1 MILYVDEAAC
11 YLLPFL
17 SRTWAPKAQTPVIR
31 EKAGR
36 DHLSLIAA
44 MAPNGRLYMGGQDTA
59 FNGTDVVW
67 FLEAL
72 CRRHRRKNLLI
83 IWDGASIHKN
93 QQVKNFL
100 SRKKGRVHLQ
110 ALPAYSPELNPV
122 ELLWSQLKR
131 ELKNQV
137 FLNMTDLAEAVLAK
151 VEELRKNSKLISS
164 FFRKR
169 EVGFFTN

>member
-1 MILYVDEAAC
+1 MYVDEAAC

-17 SRTWAPKAQTPVIR
+17 SRTWAPRGQTPVIT

-44 MAPNGRLYMGGQDTA
+44 MAPNGRLYVGGQDAA
-59 FNGTDVVW
+59 FNGADVVW
-67 FLEAL
+67 FLEKL
-72 CRRHRRKNLLI
+72 CRRYRRKNLLI
-83 IWDGASIHKN
+83 IWDGATIHKN
-93 QQVKNFL
+93 EQIKSFL
-100 SRKKGRVHLQ
+100 RRKKGRIHLQ
-110 ALPAYSPELNPV
+110 TLPAYSPELNPV

-137 FLNMTDLAEAVLAK
+137 YLNMTDLADAVLAK
-151 VEELRKNSKLISS
+151 VEELRNNYKLISS
-164 FFRKR
+164 FFHKR